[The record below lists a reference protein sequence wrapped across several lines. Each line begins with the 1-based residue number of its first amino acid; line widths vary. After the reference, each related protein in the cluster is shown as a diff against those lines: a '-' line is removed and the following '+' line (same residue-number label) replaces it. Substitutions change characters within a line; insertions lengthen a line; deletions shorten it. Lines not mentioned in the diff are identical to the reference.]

1 MNLIERAKNMFV
13 APKTEWDVIAAESTP
28 PKQLV
33 TGYVLPLAIIAAIAG
48 FIGAVVVGTSVPMLG
63 TVRSSVVGGV
73 LAAILQLVMAVAS
86 VYIMGFIIDALAPTF
101 GGQKNFNQALKV
113 AAYSYTPVWVLSILG
128 IIPWLGLLIA
138 LIAIGFA
145 IYLLYLGLPRVMRS
159 PQDKSAGYTVVVV
172 IVGIVVGFILA
183 MVVGLVTAPFMMAA
197 GMASGA
203 VAPGV
208 TYEKDSAMARL
219 DDFGKKMEQA
229 SRKMEAAQKSGDAN
243 KQAEAAMAALGTA
256 FSGGK
261 GVDPVA
267 IDKLAPLVP
276 DKFAGLAR
284 TDLRTERS
292 GMAGLMMAKAEA
304 SYGSG
309 ERNVE
314 LEVVDTGGA
323 AGLMALASWMGV
335 QGEREDGNR
344 RESTRKEGNRLIH
357 EELDKRG
364 GNHKYTV
371 ILRERFVVS
380 AEGNGVDIATLR
392 SGVNSVNL
400 AALESLK

>member
-1 MNLIERAKNMFV
+1 
-13 APKTEWDVIAAESTP
+13 
-28 PKQLV
+28 
-33 TGYVLPLAIIAAIAG
+33 
-48 FIGAVVVGTSVPMLG
+48 
-63 TVRSSVVGGV
+63 
-73 LAAILQLVMAVAS
+73 
-86 VYIMGFIIDALAPTF
+86 
-101 GGQKNFNQALKV
+101 
-113 AAYSYTPVWVLSILG
+113 
-128 IIPWLGLLIA
+128 
-138 LIAIGFA
+138 
-145 IYLLYLGLPRVMRS
+145 
-159 PQDKSAGYTVVVV
+159 
-172 IVGIVVGFILA
+172 
-183 MVVGLVTAPFMMAA
+183 
-197 GMASGA
+197 
-203 VAPGV
+203 
-208 TYEKDSAMARL
+208 
-219 DDFGKKMEQA
+219 
-229 SRKMEAAQKSGDAN
+229 MEAAQKSGDAN